1 MENFGIGPAKGGSM
15 GARGRPAIR
24 RDRPDFAR
32 RSIYC
37 EGGLFYFVRNSILA
51 GFVGQSPIVYFHNQ
65 YNGCLI
71 CFQLF
76 IKPEGWISYHAGN
89 YGCHGSPRLYARSIK
104 CKGGIFYFE
113 QNYIRR
119 A

>member
-37 EGGLFYFVRNSILA
+37 EGGLFYFVRKSILA
-51 GFVGQSPIVYFHNQ
+51 GFVAKAQQYVFVTNTTVDFFKFNYSLNQ
-65 YNGCLI
+65 KNEY
-71 CFQLF
+71 LF
-76 IKPEGWISYHAGN
+76 RQGTNMECQGRPAEY
-89 YGCHGSPRLYARSIK
+89 P
-104 CKGGIFYFE
+104 
-113 QNYIRR
+113 
-119 A
+119 